1 MFIFLFALFLA
12 YVLFMAIWGYF
23 DIKKMSDKSI
33 SENEK
38 VKNYRDGII
47 IGWIPVL
54 VLIPICIL
62 FKIKPN
68 EIGLRLI
75 SFNYNIWFTLIT
87 VIICIGFLSFLL
99 YQIIS
104 YLASE
109 KYRKKIEEEVKK
121 PENKFMYNIVL
132 PHTFKEKKYFFG
144 VCLTAGICEEI
155 IFRGNYFSRWFT
167 VNLSR
172 YS

>member
-23 DIKKMSDKSI
+23 DIKKISDKII

-38 VKNYRDGII
+38 VKNYREGII

-54 VLIPICIL
+54 VLIT
-62 FKIKPN
+62 F
-68 EIGLRLI
+68 
-75 SFNYNIWFTLIT
+75 
-87 VIICIGFLSFLL
+87 IICVGFLAFLL

-104 YLASE
+104 YLVSE
-109 KYRKKIEEEVKK
+109 KYRKKIEEEIKK
-121 PENKFMYNIVL
+121 PKNRFMYNIVL

-144 VCLTAGICEEI
+144 IC
-155 IFRGNYFSRWFT
+155 
-167 VNLSR
+167 
-172 YS
+172 